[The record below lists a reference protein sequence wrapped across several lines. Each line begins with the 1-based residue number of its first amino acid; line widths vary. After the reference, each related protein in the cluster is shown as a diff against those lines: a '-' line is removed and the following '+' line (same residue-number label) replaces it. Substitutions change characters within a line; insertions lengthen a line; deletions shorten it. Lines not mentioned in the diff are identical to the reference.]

1 MKPKPN
7 GPGIKALYIA
17 PSLSFVFSRS
27 FSKRG
32 KKFRKLLGFGLW
44 PQKFFFFFFLFFF
57 EKLKNK
63 TRCCCSSKMSTPME
77 ITLQNP
83 PDPDISDQ
91 NAVASTS
98 ASAPSPPPP
107 PLPPVLADDRVS
119 VSGTYMLSSSPSIFA
134 LIPSSVLEFFQILIS
149 LSVEACLKPSST
161 ARIDDV
167 RSAIERYK
175 IKVFFVCNLM
185 F

>member
-1 MKPKPN
+1 
-7 GPGIKALYIA
+7 
-17 PSLSFVFSRS
+17 
-27 FSKRG
+27 
-32 KKFRKLLGFGLW
+32 
-44 PQKFFFFFFLFFF
+44 
-57 EKLKNK
+57 
-63 TRCCCSSKMSTPME
+63 ME

-134 LIPSSVLEFFQILIS
+134 LIPSSVLEFFRNLIS

>member
-1 MKPKPN
+1 
-7 GPGIKALYIA
+7 
-17 PSLSFVFSRS
+17 
-27 FSKRG
+27 
-32 KKFRKLLGFGLW
+32 
-44 PQKFFFFFFLFFF
+44 
-57 EKLKNK
+57 
-63 TRCCCSSKMSTPME
+63 ME

-107 PLPPVLADDRVS
+107 PLPPVVADDRVS

-134 LIPSSVLEFFQILIS
+134 RIPSSVLEFFRNLIS

-175 IKVFFVCNLM
+175 IKVILCVI
-185 F
+185 

>member
-1 MKPKPN
+1 
-7 GPGIKALYIA
+7 
-17 PSLSFVFSRS
+17 
-27 FSKRG
+27 
-32 KKFRKLLGFGLW
+32 
-44 PQKFFFFFFLFFF
+44 
-57 EKLKNK
+57 
-63 TRCCCSSKMSTPME
+63 MSTPME

-134 LIPSSVLEFFQILIS
+134 LIPSSVLEFFRNLIS

-175 IKVFFVCNLM
+175 IKVILCVI
-185 F
+185 